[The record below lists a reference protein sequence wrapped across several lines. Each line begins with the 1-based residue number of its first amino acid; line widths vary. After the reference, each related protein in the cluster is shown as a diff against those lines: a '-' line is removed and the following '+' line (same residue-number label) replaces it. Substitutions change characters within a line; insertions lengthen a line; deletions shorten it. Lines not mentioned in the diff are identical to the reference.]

1 MDRMIEGLIG
11 RYPEL
16 RGCAAE
22 IEAAYSVLRE
32 CFAAGGKLLVCGNGG
47 SAADS
52 EHIVAELMKGFLHP
66 RPVGEQVRFR
76 LAASFPGDGAY
87 LAAHLQNALPA
98 ISLVSQVSLQTA
110 YANDVAPDMA
120 FAQQVFG
127 YGREGDA
134 VLGIST
140 SGNSPNVLHAL
151 QVGRA
156 LGLRTIG
163 LTGASGGRLQ
173 AACNVTI
180 CVPCENTPEI
190 QERHVVIYHTICA
203 ALERDFFVLE
213 A

>member
-1 MDRMIEGLIG
+1 MNVILEGLIS

-16 RGCAAE
+16 RGCGPE
-22 IEAAYSVLRE
+22 IQMAYDTLHGS
-32 CFAAGGKLLVCGNGG
+32 FASGGKLLVCGNGG

-66 RPVGEQVRFR
+66 RPVGEQVRRR
-76 LAASFPGDGAY
+76 LAGAFPDDGAY
-87 LAAHLQNALPA
+87 LAAHLQGALPA

-127 YGREGDA
+127 YGRKGDV

-156 LGLRTIG
+156 LGLHTLG
-163 LTGASGGRLQ
+163 LAGASGGKMQ
-173 AACNVTI
+173 AACDVI
-180 CVPCENTPEI
+180 IRVSCENTPEI
-190 QERHVVIYHTICA
+190 QERHVAIYHTICA
-203 ALERDFFVLE
+203 ALERAFFVHE